1 MTGNNEMYFYKE
13 GYIRT
18 SSETYSLDSKENYV
32 HLTNQCLQIH
42 GKNYGIHEEGNTL
55 SYDNFKEYLT
65 DSFPDFSLNFEK
77 DILDRIK
84 DIIIDTYLSI
94 KHELNPTKRKNS
106 YELLGYDF
114 MIDED
119 FRVWLIEVNSN
130 PYLGTPTTYM
140 QDMLPKMLDDLFGLV
155 LDPICPPKVPSPNT
169 LSKFELLF
177 SERHING
184 KMVRV
189 NKRRNFNIGMYPI
202 PELIPINSPNKQQL
216 SSTTSTAKVYYLCII

>member
-1 MTGNNEMYFYKE
+1 MYFYKE

-94 KHELNPTKRKNS
+94 K
-106 YELLGYDF
+106 
-114 MIDED
+114 
-119 FRVWLIEVNSN
+119 
-130 PYLGTPTTYM
+130 
-140 QDMLPKMLDDLFGLV
+140 
-155 LDPICPPKVPSPNT
+155 NT
-169 LSKFELLF
+169 AK
-177 SERHING
+177 
-184 KMVRV
+184 
-189 NKRRNFNIGMYPI
+189 
-202 PELIPINSPNKQQL
+202 PNK
-216 SSTTSTAKVYYLCII
+216 T